1 MPAAP
6 PWMQVGRPLPP
17 PGRPRNGVCKGI
29 SSGVPS
35 VPLLPRDSGSPPSP
49 GVLLGRHVV
58 TQGLKVVISAL
69 LGLLYRSSAQAIC
82 PLMTVLPWQLDFF
95 SLFGH
100 KGWLT
105 LGSSPVRSLTQVVFK
120 RALPVTFRTSGHRQ
134 TERWSRTSP
143 GAWWLLNGSLVLPS
157 LVAECA
163 ALLWFQGSPPPTP
176 QPQRTLHSTQ
186 PVVTCPAGSW

>member
-35 VPLLPRDSGSPPSP
+35 VPLLPRDSGSPPPRGLARQARSDSGIEGGNISP
-49 GVLLGRHVV
+49 SGAIA
-58 TQGLKVVISAL
+58 QIKC
-69 LGLLYRSSAQAIC
+69 SSHM
-82 PLMTVLPWQLDFF
+82 PLDDCFTMATGFF

-157 LVAECA
+157 LVAERA